1 MLFSHFLSVVLPD
14 ALVALVVAGV
24 SFLIAQGVKEVLAV
38 FHVDLSGP
46 AAALTA
52 AVVAVFVAFANGL
65 LAQIPPEMEPLA
77 EAILRIIVILL
88 GTVGPFGI
96 FRVYRGLKSSGAKG

>member
-1 MLFSHFLSVVLPD
+1 MLFSHLLSVVLPD

-24 SFLIAQGVKEVLAV
+24 SFLIAQGVKEVLAL
-38 FHVDLSGP
+38 FHVDLSGQ

-52 AVVAVFVAFANGL
+52 AIVAVIVAFANGL
-65 LAQIPPEMEPLA
+65 LAQIPVEMEPLA

-88 GTVGPFGI
+88 GVVGPFGI
-96 FRVYRGLKSSGAKG
+96 FRVYRAFKRPDPKG